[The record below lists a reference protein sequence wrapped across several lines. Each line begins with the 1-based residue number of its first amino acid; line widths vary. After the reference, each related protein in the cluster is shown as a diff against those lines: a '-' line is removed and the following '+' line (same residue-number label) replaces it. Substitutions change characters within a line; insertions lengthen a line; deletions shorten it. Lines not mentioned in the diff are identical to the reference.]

1 MIKQIISILL
11 VVCFIIPQEPCVG
24 TCYTEEEEINIES
37 FIQELEQKDSINVKL
52 IESLN
57 STIYMYI
64 QKNENDSLWLDLQ
77 EQKIKLLDN
86 RVLLYND
93 LIKEVQPKWYENK
106 WLWFGLGVVCTT
118 GSVKLASDL
127 VD

>member
-1 MIKQIISILL
+1 MIEKLVLILL
-11 VVCFIIPQEPCVG
+11 MICFIIPQEPCVG
-24 TCYTEEEEINIES
+24 TCYSEEEEQNIEQY
-37 FIQELEQKDSINVKL
+37 INELEQKDSINVKL

-57 STIYMYI
+57 SQIYMYI

-77 EQKIKLLDN
+77 EQKIKLLDS

-106 WLWFGLGVVCTT
+106 WLWFGIGVLATAT
-118 GSVKLASDL
+118 SVKLAGEI

>member
-1 MIKQIISILL
+1 MIKKLVLILL
-11 VVCFIIPQEPCVG
+11 MICFIIPQEPCVG
-24 TCYTEEEEINIES
+24 TCYSEEEEQNIEQY
-37 FIQELEQKDSINVKL
+37 INELEQKDSINVKL

-57 STIYMYI
+57 SQIYMYI

-77 EQKIKLLDN
+77 EQKIKLLDS

-106 WLWFGLGVVCTT
+106 WLWFGIGVLATAT
-118 GSVKLASDL
+118 SVKLAGEIID
-127 VD
+127 